1 LWIGDIWQE
10 QIMTR
15 QYNSFLIRCWYL
27 DEREQRIKIEHI
39 QSGEG
44 TVVAT
49 LAAALTWLNT
59 RWSKQLDDG
68 PITQELADSAA
79 EEIVPIR
86 ETDH

>member
-1 LWIGDIWQE
+1 
-10 QIMTR
+10 MAR

-27 DEREQRIKIEHI
+27 DDHEQRIKIEHI

-59 RWSKQLDDG
+59 HSSEQLANS
-68 PITQELADSAA
+68 PTSQKLADSDG
-79 EEIVPIR
+79 EEIVPTG
-86 ETDH
+86 ETEH